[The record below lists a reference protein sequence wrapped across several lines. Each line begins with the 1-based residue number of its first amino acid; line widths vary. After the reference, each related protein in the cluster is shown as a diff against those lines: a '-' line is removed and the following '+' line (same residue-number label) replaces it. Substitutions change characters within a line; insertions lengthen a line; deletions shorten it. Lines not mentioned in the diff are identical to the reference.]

1 MRARTRGERYEIF
14 KVAAKIERSFE
25 YENQECKRA
34 GLGVTPRRLGRPRPL
49 SWANA
54 RRTAGS
60 AELLLHYNRSVK
72 TWDVVIVGGGVI
84 GLSLAWRLRQNGAS
98 VLVVEKGE
106 PWREATYA
114 AGGMIAHCDP
124 GTPPALQEMVAASAR
139 MYAGFV
145 RDLRA
150 EAFQSPDLRDAGTI
164 AFLEADDE
172 LPACAGARL
181 LEEAK
186 LAELEPLVTLR
197 GRACLLPE
205 SSIDPRKLGRALEK
219 AARTLGVDF
228 VTGAAVNE
236 VAVLGRRATGV
247 RTSKSFYAADK
258 VVNCAGAWA
267 ADIKPLGMPTRPV
280 KGQIA
285 CLVPQSAGHR
295 ASPIVQHVVR
305 SSEVYIIPRS
315 DGRIL
320 LGATVEEAGFDKRV
334 DPDTIRRLQQAAVK
348 IVPAISDMRLHDAWA
363 GLRPGSP
370 DDLPILGAT
379 SLTGYYAAT
388 GHYRDG
394 IMLAPVTAL
403 VMTQLLTGHAPDF
416 DLAAF
421 SPLRFG

>member
-1 MRARTRGERYEIF
+1 
-14 KVAAKIERSFE
+14 
-25 YENQECKRA
+25 
-34 GLGVTPRRLGRPRPL
+34 
-49 SWANA
+49 
-54 RRTAGS
+54 
-60 AELLLHYNRSVK
+60 VK
-72 TWDVVIVGGGVI
+72 TWDVVIIGGGVI
-84 GLSLAWRLRQNGAS
+84 GLSLAWRLRRSGAN

-124 GTPPALQEMVAASAR
+124 AVPPPLRQLVAASAR
-139 MYAGFV
+139 MYPEFV
-145 RDLRA
+145 RELRA

-164 AFLEADDE
+164 VFSPADD
-172 LPACAGARL
+172 LPACDGARELDDAAL
-181 LEEAK
+181 LH
-186 LAELEPLVTLR
+186 LEPLISQR
-197 GRACLLPE
+197 GQAYLLPE

-228 VTGAAVNE
+228 VTGAPVNE

-247 RTSKSFYAADK
+247 RTTKSFYAADK
-258 VVNCAGAWA
+258 IVNCAGAWA
-267 ADIKPLGMPTRPV
+267 SEIKPLGMPTRPV

-285 CLVPQSAGHR
+285 CLVPRPGADHVG
-295 ASPIVQHVVR
+295 PLIQHVVR
-305 SSEVYIIPRS
+305 TPEVYIIPRS

-334 DPDTIRRLQQAAVK
+334 DPDTVRRLQEAALK
-348 IVPAISDMRLHDAWA
+348 IAPAIGEMRLHDAWA

-379 SLTGYYAAT
+379 SLPGYYAAT

-403 VMTQLLTGHAPDF
+403 LMTQLLTGHKPGF
-416 DLAAF
+416 ELNAF
-421 SPLRFG
+421 SPMRFG